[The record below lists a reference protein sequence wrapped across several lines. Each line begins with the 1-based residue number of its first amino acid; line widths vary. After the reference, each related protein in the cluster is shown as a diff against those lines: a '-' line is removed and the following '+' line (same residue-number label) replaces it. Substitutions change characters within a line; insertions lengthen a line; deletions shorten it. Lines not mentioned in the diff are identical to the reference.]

1 MRCLKNVIS
10 MKRAAMIIM
19 SKMTERS
26 TLIWL
31 IHVIYTYVHI
41 NYVYT
46 HTHTPHTHIY
56 IYIGIYIQCVW
67 LDGYM
72 LYVPGTSYK
81 ENKKGQLSEK
91 RIQTSELGWKNQG
104 RTTFEICCSF
114 HLLLKA

>member
-1 MRCLKNVIS
+1 
-10 MKRAAMIIM
+10 
-19 SKMTERS
+19 
-26 TLIWL
+26 
-31 IHVIYTYVHI
+31 
-41 NYVYT
+41 
-46 HTHTPHTHIY
+46 
-56 IYIGIYIQCVW
+56 VW